1 MSWKRIKIGKEEF
14 EIPAGYYYL
23 IVFGILLVMVG
34 ITIFMSFYTV
44 DANEVGVVLRFGK
57 FQKITYP
64 GLHLK
69 LPWGI
74 DKVYTVKV
82 DYQYKEEFGFRT
94 VRPGVKTQYNVGSY
108 TSESWMLTGD
118 LNIADVKWVVQ
129 YKIKDAFKFLFRV
142 RNVSE
147 SIRDVAEA
155 AMRLVVG
162 DRSFHEVLQSDRIEI
177 ANLVRDY
184 MQKTLDLYDAG
195 IDVQLVQLKDVH
207 PPDPVRDSFNE
218 VNRAKQ
224 EQERMVNEAMQVYNR
239 EIYRVE
245 GEADRLIR
253 EAEGY
258 RINRIN
264 RAKGEAALFNA
275 VFNEYLKAKEVTKKR
290 LYLETIE
297 DILSKVKRKYIID
310 KDLQNVL
317 PLLNL
322 QSKERVK

>member
-1 MSWKRIKIGKEEF
+1 MSWRKVKVGKEEY
-14 EIPAGYYYL
+14 EIPAGYFYIAIL
-23 IVFGILLVMVG
+23 ILIILIAGV
-34 ITIFMSFYTV
+34 TIIMSFYTV

-94 VRPGVKTQYNVGSY
+94 LRPGVKTRYAEE
-108 TSESWMLTGD
+108 TFTEESWMLTGD

-129 YKIKDAFKFLFRV
+129 YKIKDAYKFLFKV

-147 SIRDVAEA
+147 SIRDVSEA

-184 MQKTLDLYDAG
+184 MQKTFDLYDVG
-195 IDVQLVQLKDVH
+195 VDVQLVQLKDVH

-224 EQERMVNEAMQVYNR
+224 EQERMINEAMQVYNR
-239 EIYRVE
+239 EIYRIE
-245 GEADRLIR
+245 GEADRIIQ

-258 RINRIN
+258 KINRIN
-264 RAKGEAALFNA
+264 RARGDAALFNLIY
-275 VFNEYLKAKEVTKKR
+275 NEYSRAKDVTKKR

-297 DILSKVKRKYIID
+297 EIFSKTKNLYIVD
-310 KDLQNVL
+310 KDIRSFL
-317 PLLNL
+317 PFLNL
-322 QSKERVK
+322 QNKGIGK

>member
-23 IVFGILLVMVG
+23 VVFGILLLIAG

-94 VRPGVKTQYNVGSY
+94 IRPGIKTQYNVGSY

-129 YKIKDAFKFLFRV
+129 YKIKDAFKFLFKV

-147 SIRDVAEA
+147 SIRSVAEA

-162 DRSFHEVLQSDRIEI
+162 DRSFHEVLQSDRVEI
-177 ANLVRDY
+177 ASLVRDY

-258 RINRIN
+258 RINRVN
-264 RAKGEAALFNA
+264 RAKGDAALFNA
-275 VFNEYLKAKEVTKKR
+275 IFSEYVKAREVTKKR

-297 DILSKVKRKYIID
+297 DILSKVRHKYIID
-310 KDLQNVL
+310 RDLKNIL

-322 QSKERVK
+322 QSKESVK